1 MFHKHSSILPIPLH
15 ADEELAQDKI
25 IQLEMEQISEGIPL
39 EVGLCLHDI
48 LCSLI

>member
-1 MFHKHSSILPIPLH
+1 MPIRLH
-15 ADEELAQDKI
+15 ADEELAQDKT
-25 IQLEMEQISEGIPL
+25 IQLEMEQISEKTPL